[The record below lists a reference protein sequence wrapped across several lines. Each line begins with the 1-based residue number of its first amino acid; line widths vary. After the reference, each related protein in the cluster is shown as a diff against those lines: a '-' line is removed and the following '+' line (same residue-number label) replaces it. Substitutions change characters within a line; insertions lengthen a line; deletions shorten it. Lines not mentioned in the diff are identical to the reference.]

1 MPTISFITPLDQPL
15 GSKRLLEELKQCL
28 ADPDFNKFGFSV
40 AFAKTGPLLRLAPL
54 LNTWRTAK
62 KDVHAIIGVDHK
74 GTSVQALEF
83 ALGNFNE
90 VYVTKY
96 PRRTFHPKIYWFAGP
111 AKGCIFVGSNN
122 LTVGGTETN
131 FESCIRLDYH
141 LPPEKPGFDGALA
154 GWQSL
159 LPAYCPAT
167 FKLSKETLETLQTD
181 GLLADENAKPSE
193 NDEEETPSVAS
204 RVVRGSNPASWLKVK
219 PASAIPKAVMA
230 AAPARAPKTTI
241 PSTIKK
247 AGGIPTSGFA
257 IQIKPHHNGEIFL
270 SVTAALQNPRFF
282 GWPFKGTSIPK
293 KGGNKGY
300 PQRTPDPI
308 VNITVCGAKQDPLLT
323 LSNYNLNTVY
333 YKRNSEIRITASPLV
348 DVVPEYSVM
357 VMSQST
363 QPRIDYEIIIHTP
376 DSPEYEHWVNACNQ
390 TMPSGGKASR
400 KYGWF

>member
-1 MPTISFITPLDQPL
+1 MPTISFITPLDQLL

-28 ADPDFNKFGFSV
+28 NDPDFNKFGFSV
-40 AFAKTGPLLRLAPL
+40 AFAKTGPLLRLAPI
-54 LNTWRTAK
+54 LNTWKAAK
-62 KDVHAIIGVDHK
+62 KDVHAIIGIDHK

-96 PRRTFHPKIYWFAGP
+96 PRRTFHPKIYWFAGST
-111 AKGCIFVGSNN
+111 KGCIFIGSNN

-131 FESCIRLDYH
+131 FESCIRLDYN
-141 LPPEKPGFDGALA
+141 LPAEKPGFDEALA

-159 LPAYCPAT
+159 LPAHCPAT
-167 FKLSKETLETLQTD
+167 FKLSKETLETLQAD
-181 GLLADENAKPSE
+181 GLLADETAKPSE
-193 NDEEETPSVAS
+193 NDEEETPPVAS
-204 RVVRGSNPASWLKVK
+204 RVARGSDPALRLKVK

-230 AAPARAPKTTI
+230 AAPAKAPRTTN
-241 PSTIKK
+241 PSVAKK
-247 AGGIPTSGFA
+247 AGGVPATGFA

-282 GWPFKGTSIPK
+282 GWPFEGTSIPK

-300 PQRTPDPI
+300 PQRAPDPV
-308 VNITVCGAKQDPLLT
+308 VNITVYGAKQDPLLT

-333 YKRNSEIRITASPLV
+333 YERNSEIRITASPLV
-348 DVVPEYSVM
+348 GVVPEYSVM
-357 VMSQST
+357 IMSQST
-363 QPRIDYEIIIHTP
+363 QTGVDYEIIIHTP
-376 DSPEYEHWVNACNQ
+376 DSPEYEQWVNACNQ
-390 TMPSGGKASR
+390 TMPSGGKAPR